1 MNVIMPNTYEVNF
14 TEKERESIS
23 NCLHVLRVTL
33 ETMRNHNC
41 NVLEWGC
48 AGAQVNDKTLE
59 SNIEDLEILLEVD
72 TMFQGESPRPFGPA
86 HRADA

>member
-1 MNVIMPNTYEVNF
+1 MWYTLSTIKKGSEKMNVIMPNTYEVNF

-41 NVLEWGC
+41 DVLEWGC
-48 AGAQVNDKTLE
+48 VGAQVNDKTLE
-59 SNIEDLEILLEVD
+59 SNIKDLEILLEVD
-72 TMFQGESPRPFGPA
+72 TMF
-86 HRADA
+86 

>member
-59 SNIEDLEILLEVD
+59 SNIEDLEVLLEVD
-72 TMFQGESPRPFGPA
+72 TMF
-86 HRADA
+86 